1 MLNFTGVTNV
11 RFPGPKAEAGRT
23 KRGICT
29 AQHLTFKYAT
39 MALEK
44 TLVLLKPCTLQ
55 RALVGEI
62 ISIFEKKGL
71 HLCGMKMMMLTD
83 ELLSEHYA
91 HLSEKPFFQRVKDSM
106 MTAPVVAMCWQG
118 VDAIAAVRA
127 LAGPTNGR
135 NAAPGTIRGSY
146 CMSFQENIVH
156 ASDSPETAEVELKR
170 FFNPEEIIEWE
181 QCTFPFLYANDE
193 Y

>member
-1 MLNFTGVTNV
+1 
-11 RFPGPKAEAGRT
+11 
-23 KRGICT
+23 
-29 AQHLTFKYAT
+29 

-55 RALVGEI
+55 RGLAGEI

-71 HLCGMKMMMLTD
+71 KICGLKMMQLSD

-91 HLSEKPFFQRVKDSM
+91 HLAAKPFFQRVKNSM
-106 MTAPVVAMCWQG
+106 MAAPVVALCLEG
-118 VDAIAAVRA
+118 VEAIAAVRA

-135 NAAPGTIRGSY
+135 AAAPGTIRGSY
-146 CMSFQENIVH
+146 SMSFQENIVH
-156 ASDSPETAEVELKR
+156 ASDSPETAAVELRR
-170 FFNPEEIIEWE
+170 FFRPEEIFDWKPA
-181 QCTFPFLYANDE
+181 QFPYIYANDE

>member
-1 MLNFTGVTNV
+1 
-11 RFPGPKAEAGRT
+11 
-23 KRGICT
+23 
-29 AQHLTFKYAT
+29 
-39 MALEK
+39 MAIEK

-106 MTAPVVAMCWQG
+106 MTAPVVALCLQG
-118 VDAIAAVRA
+118 VAAIAAVRA

-135 NAAPGTIRGSY
+135 HAAPGTIRGSY

-156 ASDSPETAEVELKR
+156 ASDSPETAAVELRR
-170 FFNPEEIIEWE
+170 FFRDEEIIEWE

-193 Y
+193 F